1 MKSKPTVHRSSFE
14 VTFLDKQDLQLA
26 SLKPAEEFIL
36 AVDLGTE
43 LLDKADSLSHRTNT
57 LIIWLA
63 DDWTSTVL
71 AAIREHVANG
81 NEPFKVMVKITNG
94 RVVKD
99 IFVYSGCALSA
110 LQHSIFTRENQDER
124 VELSCAESDNVQT
137 GTIKPPV
144 AREASAKLLQVAFT
158 SFEHH
163 IIGSIQ

>member
-1 MKSKPTVHRSSFE
+1 MRSKPVHRSSFE
-14 VTFLDKQDLQLA
+14 VTFLDKQDVMLA

-63 DDWTSTVL
+63 DDWASTSL
-71 AAIREHVANG
+71 AAIRKHVADG
-81 NEPFKVMVKITNG
+81 NESFRVMVKITDG

-99 IFVYSGCALSA
+99 IFVYNDCVLSA

-124 VELSCAESDNVQT
+124 VELNDPDSDAVQA
-137 GTIKPPV
+137 GVIKPPA
-144 AREASAKLLQVAFT
+144 AREASAKLLQIAFA